1 MLIVSWRL
9 FGLLSKD
16 NIFSKVTLSLFHST
30 RKNKRKTEYHGK
42 EAEIKQ
48 KMFSLKLGQLKWL
61 EKVANISQILLI
73 LQLVKTKWNPTKL
86 HKRCKK
92 INLRRDKMKMVRQMY
107 QLNPSR
113 DIDGQRILES
123 NWPWNTPGL
132 I

>member
-30 RKNKRKTEYHGK
+30 RKNKRKTEYPDK

-61 EKVANISQILLI
+61 EKVVNISRILLI
-73 LQLVKTKWNPTKL
+73 LQQVTTKWNPTKL
-86 HKRCKK
+86 HKRCKE
-92 INLRRDKMKMVRQMY
+92 INLKRDKMKTVRQMY

-113 DIDGQRILES
+113 DIDGQIILES